1 LKRWVAYYRLEAFGN
16 HWRRTARQTA
26 VLAAEAGARL
36 NEDAEEMFMP
46 GYDPTAPTQTDE
58 EMLAELMKIPQF
70 ARQANG

>member
-1 LKRWVAYYRLEAFGN
+1 
-16 HWRRTARQTA
+16 
-26 VLAAEAGARL
+26 
-36 NEDAEEMFMP
+36 MFMP